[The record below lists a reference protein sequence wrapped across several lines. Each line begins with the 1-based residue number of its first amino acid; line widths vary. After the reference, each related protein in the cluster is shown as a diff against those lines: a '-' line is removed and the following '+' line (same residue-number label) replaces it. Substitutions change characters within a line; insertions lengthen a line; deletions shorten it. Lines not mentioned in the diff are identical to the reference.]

1 MEVMMRRIVM
11 IASMALGLGGC
22 ASNYGGEGALG
33 GAGVGAVV
41 AGVAGGNPLAGAAV
55 GAAAGALVGSTV
67 RKSDGYCYRMDRHRR
82 EHRVRC

>member
-1 MEVMMRRIVM
+1 MRKILMMSVL
-11 IASMALGLGGC
+11 AGAALCVGGC

-41 AGVAGGNPLAGAAV
+41 AGVAGGNPVTGAAV
-55 GAAAGALVGSTV
+55 GAAAGALVGSTIK
-67 RKSDGYCYRMDRHRR
+67 KSNGRCYRRDRDGR